1 MQVRASTEIAPGLS
15 GLSILNNSLAGP
27 RKYTA
32 RLLVCGSTF
41 LKGPCRILGAGTVS
55 CLQCLYLTYPERN
68 DDDYNP
74 TMEERDPCLPPPGR
88 RLYYLACWKCITKGI
103 SRCDSV
109 LSVKRSCVCVGV
121 RGRSCIAARKF
132 GKISKR
138 LSSIRINILYLWHE
152 IANFYAFLA
161 NFSSNWTTE

>member
-1 MQVRASTEIAPGLS
+1 MFQPRVRRNTFVHARAHTHTGTYESSDKVHMCLYTCMQVRASTEIAPGLS

-74 TMEERDPCLPPPGR
+74 TMEESPTPSSSSTSPLQPRTRVLP
-88 RLYYLACWKCITKGI
+88 RLLKMH
-103 SRCDSV
+103 
-109 LSVKRSCVCVGV
+109 
-121 RGRSCIAARKF
+121 
-132 GKISKR
+132 
-138 LSSIRINILYLWHE
+138 N
-152 IANFYAFLA
+152 
-161 NFSSNWTTE
+161 